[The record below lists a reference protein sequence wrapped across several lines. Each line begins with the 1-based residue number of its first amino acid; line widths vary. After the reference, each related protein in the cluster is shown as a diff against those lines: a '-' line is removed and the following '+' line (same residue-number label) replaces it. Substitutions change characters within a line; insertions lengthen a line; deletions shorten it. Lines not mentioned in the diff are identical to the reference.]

1 MELPCMNRSVKVA
14 SALLAAFLVTTLNGS
29 PQEQPAAAKPA
40 ETRPTPASPADLHDQ
55 IQELSSALQAMR
67 AEVSATRTELVEL
80 RQDLKAA
87 REQLSAIKGGLAAST
102 GQEKAPTA
110 PVPPATASREAE
122 VPQLEARVSKMEEE
136 HQLLSAKV
144 DDQYQTKVESGSKYR
159 VRLSGMAL
167 LNAFTTRGATDNFDV
182 PDYATPHY
190 DSETNAGFGAT
201 ARQSLV
207 GLEVFGPSIAG
218 ARSSA
223 EIQMDF
229 FGGFPST
236 SYGITTGLVR
246 MRTAGLRLDW
256 EKTSLVAGQEA
267 PFFSPLSPT
276 SLVSVANPALSSAGN
291 LWVWTPQVYLEHR
304 ISLTEGSSVSLEG
317 GLMDP
322 LTGELPADPYYRA
335 AEAGEKSGQ
344 PAYAARVAWTHGT
357 PFGPATIGAGGYY
370 ARQNWGYGR
379 LVDAWAGTADWSL
392 PLSQRLSLSGEFYR
406 GRAIGGLG
414 AAEGRSIAYYGYL
427 DDPQTVIRAPNSTGG
442 WAQLKFMALPKLEFN
457 GAYGEDFTPTPGLQ
471 YTYQDEGYE
480 SLAIGR
486 NQSWFLNSIYH
497 VRSNLI
503 FSLEYR
509 RLRTVETHPGMFTAN
524 QVGLGAAALF

>member
-1 MELPCMNRSVKVA
+1 
-14 SALLAAFLVTTLNGS
+14 
-29 PQEQPAAAKPA
+29 
-40 ETRPTPASPADLHDQ
+40 
-55 IQELSSALQAMR
+55 
-67 AEVSATRTELVEL
+67 
-80 RQDLKAA
+80 
-87 REQLSAIKGGLAAST
+87 
-102 GQEKAPTA
+102 
-110 PVPPATASREAE
+110 
-122 VPQLEARVSKMEEE
+122 
-136 HQLLSAKV
+136 
-144 DDQYQTKVESGSKYR
+144 
-159 VRLSGMAL
+159 
-167 LNAFTTRGATDNFDV
+167 
-182 PDYATPHY
+182 
-190 DSETNAGFGAT
+190 
-201 ARQSLV
+201 
-207 GLEVFGPSIAG
+207 
-218 ARSSA
+218 
-223 EIQMDF
+223 MDF

-236 SYGITTGLVR
+236 SYGITTGLAR

-256 EKTSLVAGQEA
+256 EKTSVVAGQEA

-276 SLVSVANPALSSAGN
+276 SLVSVAEPALSSAGN
-291 LWVWTPQVYLEHR
+291 LWVWTPQVYVEHR

-335 AEAGEKSGQ
+335 PEAGEKSGQ
-344 PAYAARVAWTHGT
+344 PAYAARVAWTHGS
-357 PFGPATIGAGGYY
+357 PFGPASIGAGGYY
-370 ARQNWGYGR
+370 ERQNWGYGR
-379 LVDAWAGTADWSL
+379 TVDGWAGTADWSL
-392 PLSQRLSLSGEFYR
+392 PVSKRLSLTGEFYR

-414 AAEGRSIAYYGYL
+414 AGEGRSIAYYGYL

-509 RLRTVETHPGMFTAN
+509 RLRTVETHPGMFMAN

>member
-1 MELPCMNRSVKVA
+1 MELPCLNRPLKVA

-29 PQEQPAAAKPA
+29 PQEQPAGAKPA
-40 ETRPTPASPADLHDQ
+40 ETRPTPARPADLHDQ
-55 IQELSSALQAMR
+55 IQELSSALQSMR
-67 AEVSATRTELVEL
+67 AEVSATRAEMVEL

-87 REQLSAIKGGLAAST
+87 REQLSAIKGELAAST
-102 GQEKAPTA
+102 GQEKAQAA

-122 VPQLEARVSKMEEE
+122 VPQLESRVSKMEEE

-167 LNAFTTRGATDNFDV
+167 LNAFTTRGATNNFDV

-190 DSETNAGFGAT
+190 GSETNAGFGAT

-223 EIQMDF
+223 DIQMDF

-236 SYGITTGLVR
+236 SYGVTTGLVR
-246 MRTAGLRLDW
+246 LRTAGLRLDW
-256 EKTSLVAGQEA
+256 EKTSVVAGQEA
-267 PFFSPLSPT
+267 PLFSPLSPT
-276 SLVSVANPALSSAGN
+276 SLVSVADPALSSAGN
-291 LWVWTPQVYLEHR
+291 LWVWTPQIYIEHR

-322 LTGELPADPYYRA
+322 LTGELPADSYYRA

-344 PAYAARVAWTHGT
+344 PAYATRVAWTHGS
-357 PFGPATIGAGGYY
+357 PFGPASIGAGGYY

-379 LVDAWAGTADWSL
+379 MVDAWAGTADWSL
-392 PLSQRLSLSGEFYR
+392 PLSQRLSLTGEFYR

-414 AAEGRSIAYYGYL
+414 AGEGRSIAYYGYL
-427 DDPQTVIRAPNSTGG
+427 DEPQTVVRAPNSTGG

-457 GAYGEDFTPTPGLQ
+457 AAYGEDFTPTPGLQ
-471 YTYQDEGYE
+471 YTYQNEAYE

-486 NQSWFLNSIYH
+486 NQSWFLNTIYH
-497 VRSNLI
+497 VRSNLL

-509 RLRTVETHPGMFTAN
+509 RLRTAETYPGLFTAN